1 MDDLSSF
8 PSRFQKS
15 PADAHTRH
23 RLTDQ
28 STLVTYFPTGAKVVF
43 SVKSGDPHV
52 GKGVFGTRKR
62 RVLRVSNFGDPRVC
76 PMHSGKHSVHKTTP
90 GHAQRVSHR
99 DIVSRLT
106 HTHVRED
113 RTHAPAGGI
122 QSISHLV
129 PTGHTRSSQITSH
142 ESATATT
149 HFFACL
155 ATLLHALCRLA
166 STTLPIA
173 QHTQRFV
180 RRRDGGGE
188 GKR

>member
-1 MDDLSSF
+1 MHFRKFDSKLQHSCNHLCYGEKTNREKNAS
-8 PSRFQKS
+8 
-15 PADAHTRH
+15 
-23 RLTDQ
+23 
-28 STLVTYFPTGAKVVF
+28 
-43 SVKSGDPHV
+43 
-52 GKGVFGTRKR
+52 TRKR
-62 RVLRVSNFGDPRVC
+62 RVLLVSKFGDPRMC

-99 DIVSRLT
+99 DVVSRLT
-106 HTHVRED
+106 HTHARED

-129 PTGHTRSSQITSH
+129 PTGHTRSLQITSH
-142 ESATATT
+142 ESETATT

-166 STTLPIA
+166 STTLPIT
-173 QHTQRFV
+173 QHTQTFV
-180 RRRDGGGE
+180 GRRDGGGE